1 MGKTTIDG
9 HTVETA
15 GGAVIMPLKSKMI
28 KDETKLDGFDY
39 EITFAE
45 TEGVIDID

>member
-1 MGKTTIDG
+1 MEKVKVDG
-9 HTVETA
+9 HEIETA
-15 GGAVIMPLKSKMI
+15 GGAIIIPLDSKVI

-39 EITFAE
+39 VYEYAE